1 MLPGTELSRARI
13 SSAGANRT
21 YSGSNN
27 FGIMTKRQAEA
38 DQELDISR
46 EAKRQAVGHEE
57 RFRDGL
63 FDESNLELYKKN
75 YASSKPSATH

>member
-1 MLPGTELSRARI
+1 M
-13 SSAGANRT
+13 
-21 YSGSNN
+21 SNG

-38 DQELDISR
+38 DKELDASR

-63 FDESNLELYKKN
+63 FDHSTLELYKKT
-75 YASSKPSATH
+75 YASSKPSATHW

>member
-1 MLPGTELSRARI
+1 
-13 SSAGANRT
+13 
-21 YSGSNN
+21 
-27 FGIMTKRQAEA
+27 MTKRQAEA
-38 DQELDISR
+38 DQELDGSR

-63 FDESNLELYKKN
+63 FDESNLELYTKN